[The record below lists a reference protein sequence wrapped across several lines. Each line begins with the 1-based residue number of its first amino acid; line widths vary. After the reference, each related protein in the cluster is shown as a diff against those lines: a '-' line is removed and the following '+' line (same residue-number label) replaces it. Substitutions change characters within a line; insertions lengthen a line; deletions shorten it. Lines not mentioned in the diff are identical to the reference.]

1 MVYGNCNPFLETPTR
16 TGDRVR
22 VIPNMKEIRQE
33 QIDRAIEALK
43 EAYRKG
49 DILEMKREGA
59 DTLAIVRITRKV
71 EDRI

>member
-1 MVYGNCNPFLETPTR
+1 M
-16 TGDRVR
+16 R
-22 VIPNMKEIRQE
+22 VIPIMKEIRQE